1 MMPLTGDIAKPNPLQ
16 VTVDKLLIDG
26 GEAMKTNPGSEAVP
40 SAVVRLT
47 APEVPFPT
55 ITTTVVE
62 EMNSMEA
69 IGIPPKVILVIPERL
84 VPLIVSVSPFAAL
97 AGVNEVMVGINETGG
112 KTEMSIVKFRP
123 VQVPALGVTI
133 YVVV

>member
-1 MMPLTGDIAKPNPLQ
+1 MPLTGDIAKPNPLQ